1 MRLTGN
7 SDPTTGKKEYDTGDG
22 TTVYMSDDEFT
33 NTFGVAPSMVVEPMD
48 YTATELPTADL
59 GVAAPTA
66 PQKMPDSAFVQPN
79 RMSLGNFGLVP
90 PTTPTPTPQVT
101 TPISAPAISGPAS
114 VGPSGIKYTED
125 TGLPVDPPTP
135 SAPDTSAMDTSTSAG
150 LSKLTESTTTARPLS
165 KELLKAQDEAFKKQ
179 GMAVASEAEAEI
191 ARNNAAT
198 IEAQAVAQRE
208 AKFLEEETARQQREQ
223 DAIDERQAKL
233 DAISEEYS
241 DMNLDSNRFWN
252 NKSTGDKIL
261 AAIAIGLGAMGQAQ
275 SGGENQALNIIQGAI
290 DRDIEEQKHNI
301 AKAGSNVATQKGLF
315 SDVLRRT
322 GDERLARLKTHEM
335 GLKAVAGQYLQ
346 LKAQANNDF
355 VRAKADQGLALVEQG
370 LVKNRV
376 DQAATV
382 STSVKDV
389 VAKPAAPIEVP
400 STIGA
405 PLRDAATK
413 LNVWKNLEEE
423 YAKVG
428 KARLED
434 IAGPID
440 QTQQNIYKML
450 GWAVPADAA
459 ALRAETDIAR
469 FKFVKAMTGAGVN
482 VEELRQYEK
491 ILPNLSNNPETA
503 VAIIKSL
510 RQSATRDLRQLVESE
525 TRLNPQYAPSIMR
538 AYGPYLFDI
547 EDKKSKYGAKP
558 VQGK

>member
-22 TTVYMSDDEFT
+22 STVYMSDDEFT

-48 YTATELPTADL
+48 YTATELP
-59 GVAAPTA
+59 AAAESPT

-79 RMSLGNFGLVP
+79 RMSMGNFGLVP
-90 PTTPTPTPQVT
+90 PTTPTPTPQAT
-101 TPISAPAISGPAS
+101 TPTVVPAISGPAS
-114 VGPSGIKYTED
+114 VDPSGIKYTDD
-125 TGLPVDPPTP
+125 TGLPVDQSAPK
-135 SAPDTSAMDTSTSAG
+135 APDTSAMGTSTSTG
-150 LSKLTESTTTARPLS
+150 LSKLTDSTTTS
-165 KELLKAQDEAFKKQ
+165 KQLPEELRKAQIDAFKKQ
-179 GMAVASEAEAEI
+179 GKAIASGAEAEI
-191 ARNNAAT
+191 ALNNAT
-198 IEAQAVAQRE
+198 TLEAQAIAQRE

-223 DAIDERQAKL
+223 DAINERQAKL

-241 DMNLDSNRFWN
+241 GMNLDSNRFWN

-290 DRDIEEQKHNI
+290 DRDIEDQKHNI
-301 AKAGSNVATQKGLF
+301 AKAGNNVATQKGLF

-346 LKAQANNDF
+346 LKAQANNDYT
-355 VRAKADQGLALVEQG
+355 RAKADQGLAIVEQG
-370 LVKNRV
+370 LVKNQV

-382 STSVKDV
+382 AASVKDV

-400 STIGA
+400 STIGT

-413 LNVWKNLEEE
+413 VNVWKNLEAE
-423 YAKVG
+423 YDRIDKS
-428 KARLED
+428 RLED

-440 QTQQNIYKML
+440 QAQQNIYKYL
-450 GWAVPADAA
+450 GWEVPADAA
-459 ALRAETDIAR
+459 SLRAETDIAR

-482 VEELRQYEK
+482 VQELNQYEK

-503 VAIIKSL
+503 IAIIRSL
-510 RQSATRDLRQLVESE
+510 RQSATRDLRQLVDSE
-525 TRLNPQYAPSIMR
+525 TRLNPQYAPSIIR
-538 AYGPYLFDI
+538 AYGPYIFDI